1 LRAACILLLM
11 MAALDTSAHA
21 QQPTRPPGDTAR
33 AEPPFSPADTVAAAL
48 SGRALTPARAFV
60 RSLLVPGWGQFSQ
73 GAKVRG
79 SVYASLQGASAF
91 MLVKTQLKI
100 SDARKEVRTLRELS
114 IDSMRADAAER
125 QDTALI
131 RRLSDPDTA
140 RIRADSTPAVVDKQS
155 LTDARRRQREDWIAL
170 AIFFTLASGVDAYVG
185 AHLSDFPG
193 SVNAQPLRHGGVRIE
208 WTMPVNSGE
217 AVAAL
222 RGALRA
228 LHRKPTSRSGIR

>member
-1 LRAACILLLM
+1 MKTALIIIILVLV
-11 MAALDTSAHA
+11 APGTSAHA
-21 QQPTRPPGDTAR
+21 QQPARPPADTAR

-48 SGRALTPARAFV
+48 SGRTLTPGRAFV

-100 SDARKEVRTLRELS
+100 NDARDQVETLRGLA

-131 RRLSDPDTA
+131 RKLADPDTA
-140 RIRADSTPAVVDKQS
+140 RIRADSTAAVADKQS
-155 LTDARRRQREDWIAL
+155 LTDARKRQREDWIAQ
-170 AIFFTLASGVDAYVG
+170 AIFFTLASGVDAFVG

-193 SVNAQPLRHGGVRIE
+193 TVSAQPLRHGGVRIDWSVPLPQRTRRPE
-208 WTMPVNSGE
+208 HLPRR
-217 AVAAL
+217 L
-222 RGALRA
+222 
-228 LHRKPTSRSGIR
+228 IR